1 VLDSKESMKFE
12 INFEYIPDYVL
23 IRTEGE
29 ASVRDFDELLTTLVD
44 SPEWVT
50 GTDQIVD
57 HRKLFGGHL
66 TPNDVFKIKNIVKN
80 HSKKLGNGCAA
91 FVVRGDFEHGKVRMY
106 ELIGG
111 VSFHFKVRICYSIHK
126 AVEWLKQEKKFSREA
141 SGNHIKTIN
150 LAHS

>member
-1 VLDSKESMKFE
+1 MKFE
-12 INFEYIPDYVL
+12 INFEHMPDYVL

-29 ASVRDFDELLTTLVD
+29 ASVSDFDELLTTLVD

-57 HRKLFGGHL
+57 HRKLLGGNL
-66 TPNDVFKIKNIVKN
+66 TPDTVSGIKNIVKN

-91 FVVRGDFEHGKVRMY
+91 FLVSGDFEQGKVRMY

-111 VSFHFKVRICYSIHK
+111 VSYHFKVRICNSVNK
-126 AVEWLKQEKKFSREA
+126 AVEWLKQEKQFSR
-141 SGNHIKTIN
+141 
-150 LAHS
+150 

>member
-1 VLDSKESMKFE
+1 MKFE
-12 INFEYIPDYVL
+12 INFEHMPDYVL

-29 ASVRDFDELLTTLVD
+29 ASVSDFDELLTTLVD

-57 HRKLFGGHL
+57 HRKLLGDNL
-66 TPNDVFKIKNIVKN
+66 TPDTVSRIKNIVKN

-91 FVVRGDFEHGKVRMY
+91 FVVRGDFEVRKVTMY

-111 VSFHFKVRICYSIHK
+111 VSFHFKVRICNSVNK
-126 AVEWLKQEKKFSREA
+126 AVEWLKKEKEFSR
-141 SGNHIKTIN
+141 
-150 LAHS
+150 